1 MLLKTMQLLE
11 NIHKKLQHGFE
22 WEVSHLYS
30 SQIASL
36 YSILQREAAF
46 KITTHA
52 IHALNVVID

>member
-1 MLLKTMQLLE
+1 MQLLE
-11 NIHKKLQHGFE
+11 NIHKKLQHDFE

-36 YSILQREAAF
+36 YSILQREATF